1 MPGMS
6 ERYRETVDPA
16 APNSAHAMAIR
27 MVGHDRRVLEVGC
40 SVGHVTEH
48 LVANGNDVVGV
59 EIDPSAA
66 EEARRFAT
74 AVHVADLDRTPLEE
88 LAEGP
93 FDVIVFGDVLEH
105 LRDPSAAL
113 DAAVRLLADGGHVV
127 VSIPNVAHADVRLML
142 LEGRWEYQEHGLLDD
157 THLRFFTREG
167 LRALLAGSGLVAT
180 EIDRVTIPMFATNLP
195 VTPDLHGEALR
206 RFVLADPE
214 ALTFQF
220 VVTARRRDGWQGDDV
235 LGRPPPQ
242 LDPVGLDEVPLR
254 NEVDELRAMLAE
266 REAHEAALV
275 TELEAWRNSTLA
287 RVSRPLRAAWGRIA
301 PLVRR

>member
-1 MPGMS
+1 MS

-27 MVGHDRRVLEVGC
+27 MVGRDRRVLEVGC

-48 LVANGNDVVGV
+48 LVANGNDVVGI
-59 EIDPSAA
+59 EIDPAA
-66 EEARRFAT
+66 ADEARRFAT
-74 AVHVADLDRTPLEE
+74 AVHVADLDRTPLDE
-88 LAEGP
+88 LVEGP

-113 DAAVRLLADGGHVV
+113 ADAVRLLADEGHVV

-167 LRALLAGSGLVAT
+167 LHDLLAGCGLVAT
-180 EIDRVTIPMFATNLP
+180 ELDRVTIPMFATNLP
-195 VTPDLHGEALR
+195 VTPELHGEALR
-206 RFVLADPE
+206 RFVLSDTE

-220 VVTARRRDGWQGDDV
+220 VVTARRRDAWQGEDV
-235 LGRPPPQ
+235 LDRQPSP
-242 LDPVGLDEVPLR
+242 LDPVGVDEARLR
-254 NEVDELRAMLAE
+254 RENDELRVMLAE

-275 TELEAWRNSTLA
+275 TELDAWRNSTLA

-301 PLVRR
+301 HRVRR